1 MITVELKKRIV
12 SEINLR
18 STDFSSASKQ
28 AVYLGINAAQLSR
41 IKKGDV
47 EKVISDAN
55 WIRIARVLNVM
66 TTRKVIWNTAVTPA
80 YQYIYQQLKEC
91 QDISVSGVL
100 CDLTDIGKTHTA
112 KAYARENKHVA
123 YIDCSQVKTKQLLVR
138 KIAQEFGVVNT
149 GRYVDVYADLVFY
162 LQSIKKPL
170 VILDEAGDLK
180 PDAFLEL
187 KALWNATERAC
198 GWYMLGADGLKH
210 KIEKGRD
217 LFKVGFAEIFR
228 RYGKR
233 YQRVSPQGKER
244 GDEFLKTQ
252 FAMVAQANGVKDIK
266 EMYAKSAGSL
276 ERIRIEVEKKQL
288 NAESN

>member
-1 MITVELKKRIV
+1 MLTTEFKQRI
-12 SEINLR
+12 INAINER
-18 STDFSSASKQ
+18 NNDFSSDAKM
-28 AVYLGINAAQLSR
+28 AVYLNINTAQLSR
-41 IKKGDV
+41 VKKGDTD
-47 EKVISDAN
+47 KVLSEAN
-55 WIRIARVLNVM
+55 WLRIARLLNIRPNKQLV
-66 TTRKVIWNTAVTPA
+66 WHTAKTPA
-80 YQYIYQQLKEC
+80 YQFIYQQLKEC
-91 QDISVSGVL
+91 QALSISGVL

-149 GRYVDVYADLVFY
+149 GRYVDVYNDLIYY
-162 LQSIKKPL
+162 LQFIEKPL

-233 YQRVSPQGKER
+233 YQRVSPQGKDLSE
-244 GDEFLKTQ
+244 EFMRKQ
-252 FAMVAQANGVKDIK
+252 FALVSHANGVKDIK
-266 EMYAKSAGSL
+266 EMYAKSGGSL
-276 ERIRIEVEKKQL
+276 ERIRIEVEKRQV
-288 NAESN
+288 NARN

>member
-1 MITVELKKRIV
+1 MLTTEFKQRI
-12 SEINLR
+12 INAINER
-18 STDFSSASKQ
+18 NNDFSSDAKM
-28 AVYLGINAAQLSR
+28 AVYLNINTAQLSR
-41 IKKGDV
+41 VKKGDT
-47 EKVISDAN
+47 EKVLSEAN
-55 WIRIARVLNVM
+55 WLRIARLLNIRPNKQLV
-66 TTRKVIWNTAVTPA
+66 WHTALTPA
-80 YQYIYQQLKEC
+80 YQFIYQQLKEC
-91 QDISVSGVL
+91 QALSISGVL

-149 GRYVDVYADLVFY
+149 GRYIDVYNDLIYY
-162 LQSIKKPL
+162 LQFVEKPL

-233 YQRVSPQGKER
+233 YQRVSPQGKDLS
-244 GDEFLKTQ
+244 DEFMRKQ
-252 FAMVAQANGVKDIK
+252 FALVSQANGVKDIK
-266 EMYAKSAGSL
+266 EMYAKSGGSL
-276 ERIRIEVEKKQL
+276 ERIRIEVEKRQV
-288 NAESN
+288 NARN